1 MSAPIPA
8 VTAALP
14 GSAEKTGQL
23 RFILAWSL
31 CLLFYFLQYALRSAP
46 GVMIPELIAA
56 FGLTALGVSSL
67 LGLYFYT
74 YAGFAIVAG
83 ASLDRYGAKLPIATG
98 VFAVAVGSILFGLG
112 SIAAAGSGR
121 L

>member
-1 MSAPIPA
+1 MSIQHAETGLSPLPKRA
-8 VTAALP
+8 EATSHWPFVAAWL
-14 GSAEKTGQL
+14 
-23 RFILAWSL
+23 FV
-31 CLLFYFLQYALRSAP
+31 CVFYFIQYALRSAP
-46 GVMIPELIAA
+46 GVMIPELSAA

-83 ASLDRYGAKLPIATG
+83 ASLDRFGAKLPIAIG
-98 VFAVAVGSILFGLG
+98 VLAVALGSISFGLG
-112 SIAAAGSGR
+112 SI